1 MKLRSLLLITAL
13 CGLAPALRAA
23 GPDSLPANAASASD
37 SISAELTLM
46 DDLHNAA
53 RGDKDDLVST
63 RLEADHG
70 RDANSAA
77 SVILAQRAL
86 KLCSWLRNEGDWP
99 RAAKLARRT
108 IARLSRLSERT
119 NADRVE
125 RLYLEAMLETLI
137 LDHKARAL
145 ALLEAAE
152 KLAPDDERI
161 LSEQLSLGAAL
172 AEFGR

>member
-1 MKLRSLLLITAL
+1 
-13 CGLAPALRAA
+13 
-23 GPDSLPANAASASD
+23 
-37 SISAELTLM
+37 M